1 MSDKELAATLREKT
15 EFLAPHFKPG
25 FLQTEQAVFQFQ
37 FDEAKPFHLDVQSSS
52 FTLSPGLHSSPTITL
67 YIDQPKTC
75 WSLLIGCEDGM
86 QAFMDGRYRA
96 DGNIVLSQLL
106 LYMFKSDDPTI
117 VYEVQD

>member
-1 MSDKELAATLREKT
+1 MSDEELAATLREKT

-25 FLQTEQAVFQFQ
+25 FLQTEHAVFQFQ

-52 FTLSPGLHSSPTITL
+52 FTLSPGLHSSPTVTL

-75 WSLLIGCEDGM
+75 WNLLIGREDGM

-96 DGNIVLSQLL
+96 DGNIVFESITT
-106 LYMFKSDDPTI
+106 LY
-117 VYEVQD
+117 VQER